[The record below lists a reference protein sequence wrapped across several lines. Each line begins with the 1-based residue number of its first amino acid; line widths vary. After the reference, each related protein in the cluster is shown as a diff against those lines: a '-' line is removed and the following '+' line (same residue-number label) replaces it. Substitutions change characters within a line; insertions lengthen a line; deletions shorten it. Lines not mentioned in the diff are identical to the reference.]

1 MLFYAAVE
9 NLGYRQL
16 TDVWRGLA
24 FWDLARRRR
33 SWGEMTRR
41 GFQTA
46 PRDQAG

>member
-9 NLGYRQL
+9 NLDYRQL
-16 TDVWRGLA
+16 TDVWRGQA
-24 FWDLARRRR
+24 FRDLARRRR

-46 PRDQAG
+46 PRDQAV